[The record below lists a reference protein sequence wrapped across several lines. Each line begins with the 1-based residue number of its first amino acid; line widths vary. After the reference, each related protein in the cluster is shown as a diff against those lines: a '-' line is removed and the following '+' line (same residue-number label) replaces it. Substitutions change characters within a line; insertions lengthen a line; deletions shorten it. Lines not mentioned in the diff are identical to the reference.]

1 LSIQDAAASARAVTD
16 AILAD
21 LAKAERGVVVDS
33 PPGAGKSALV
43 VAAAASLAE
52 RGERV
57 MVVGQTNEQVDDL
70 VDRMAT
76 EHGVLRI
83 GRLSAQDYTPTR
95 RVARH
100 GGVTVRTAVADLIDH
115 PLVVATAAKWAMLTN
130 SGLTDSG
137 ARWPWAIIDEAYQM
151 RSDSLLRIARLFDK
165 ALFVGDP
172 GQLDPFSTVETERW
186 LGLNWDPMSSAV
198 AVLLT
203 NNPGIPVHTLPVS
216 WRLPAT
222 AAPVVSAAFYPFS
235 GFTAA
240 TGPSDRA
247 MRWNTHPFGMTAFD
261 RALQVAADT
270 GWALYELPHRHT
282 LRTDAEAIDACAE
295 LAARVLLRGAV
306 AVSERPGGPHDV
318 TADRIAIGVAH
329 RDQAAA
335 VKRALRA
342 RAVAYPVLSGAGL
355 NNAGLS
361 DTGLN
366 NPGLS
371 DTGLSDTGLSDAGL
385 SDAGLNDAG
394 LSDAGLSDAGLN
406 NPGRDVTKVVAD
418 TANRLQGREFDVMIM
433 LHPLSGR
440 RDATAFHLEAGRLC
454 VLASRHRH
462 ACVVVARAGI
472 PELLDAHPSAE
483 PVHLGV
489 PVKFPDGWEAHQ
501 SFMAHLAKFRVA
513 GGA

>member
-1 LSIQDAAASARAVTD
+1 VSIKNAAVSARAVTD

-33 PPGAGKSALV
+33 PPGAGKSTLV

-70 VDRMAT
+70 IDRMAS
-76 EHGVLRI
+76 EHGVLQI
-83 GRLSAQDYTPTR
+83 GRLSAQDYTPTP

-100 GGVTVRTAVADLIDH
+100 ANVTARNAIADLMDH
-115 PLVVATAAKWAMLTN
+115 PLVIATAAKWATLSN
-130 SGLTDSG
+130 PGLADPG

-151 RSDSLLRIARLFDK
+151 RSDSLLRIAHLFDK

-240 TGPSDRA
+240 TEHGDRA
-247 MRWNTHPFGMTAFD
+247 MRWNTHPFGMTSFD
-261 RALQVAADT
+261 LALQTAADA

-306 AVSERPGGPHDV
+306 AVSEQGPHDV
-318 TADRIAIGVAH
+318 TAGRIAIGVAH

-335 VKRALRA
+335 VKRSLRE
-342 RAVAYPVLSGAGL
+342 RAVTYPVLSG
-355 NNAGLS
+355 
-361 DTGLN
+361 
-366 NPGLS
+366 PE
-371 DTGLSDTGLSDAGL
+371 
-385 SDAGLNDAG
+385 
-394 LSDAGLSDAGLN
+394 
-406 NPGRDVTKVVAD
+406 RDVTKVVAD

-462 ACVVVARAGI
+462 ACIVVARAGI

-501 SFMAHLAKFRVA
+501 SFMAHLAKFRVP

>member
-1 LSIQDAAASARAVTD
+1 MSIAESAERARMVTE
-16 AILAD
+16 AILGD

-33 PPGAGKSALV
+33 PPGAGKSTLV

-70 VDRMAT
+70 IDRLARD
-76 EHGVLRI
+76 HGVLRI
-83 GRLSAQDYTPTR
+83 GRLSAQSYIPTE
-95 RVARH
+95 RVQRH
-100 GGVTVRTAVADLIDH
+100 DNVTLSSTVADLADL
-115 PLVVATAAKWAMLTN
+115 PLVIATAAKWAT
-130 SGLTDSG
+130 LTD
-137 ARWPWAIIDEAYQM
+137 AQLHWPWAIVDEAYQM
-151 RSDSLLRIARLFDK
+151 RSDALLRVAHLFDK

-186 LGLNWDPMSSAV
+186 LGLDWDPASSAV

-216 WRLPAT
+216 WRLPAS
-222 AAPVVSAAFYPFS
+222 AAPVVAEAFYPFS
-235 GFTAA
+235 GFDSA
-240 TGPSDRA
+240 TGAGDR
-247 MRWNTHPFGMTAFD
+247 RLTWSTRPFGMTDFD
-261 RALQVAADT
+261 LALQTAADA
-270 GWALYELPHRHT
+270 GWALFELPHRQT
-282 LRTDAEAIDACAE
+282 VRTDREAVRACAE
-295 LAARVLLRGAV
+295 LAARLLLRGAV
-306 AVSERPGGPHDV
+306 AASESGTHDV
-318 TADRIAIGVAH
+318 TAGRIAIGVAH

-335 VKRALRA
+335 VRRELREC
-342 RAVAYPVLSGAGL
+342 AVSYPVLGESAP
-355 NNAGLS
+355 A
-361 DTGLN
+361 
-366 NPGLS
+366 
-371 DTGLSDTGLSDAGL
+371 AE
-385 SDAGLNDAG
+385 
-394 LSDAGLSDAGLN
+394 
-406 NPGRDVTKVVAD
+406 REVTRVVVD
-418 TANRLQGREFDVMIM
+418 TANRLQGREFDVTIM

-501 SFMAHLAKFRVA
+501 SFMSHLSRYRVPA
-513 GGA
+513 Q

>member
-1 LSIQDAAASARAVTD
+1 
-16 AILAD
+16 
-21 LAKAERGVVVDS
+21 
-33 PPGAGKSALV
+33 
-43 VAAAASLAE
+43 
-52 RGERV
+52 
-57 MVVGQTNEQVDDL
+57 MVVGQTNDQVDDL
-70 VDRMAT
+70 IDRMAS

-83 GRLSAQDYTPTR
+83 GRLSAQDYTPAPR
-95 RVARH
+95 IARH
-100 GGVTVRTAVADLIDH
+100 PNVTARTAVADLIDH
-115 PLVVATAAKWAMLTN
+115 PLVIATAAKWSMLGN
-130 SGLTDSG
+130 SGLGSSG
-137 ARWPWAIIDEAYQM
+137 PGDPGLRWPWAIVDEAYQM
-151 RSDSLLRIARLFDK
+151 RSDSLLRIAHLFDK

-172 GQLDPFSTVETERW
+172 GQLDPFSTALTERW

-203 NNPGIPVHTLPVS
+203 NNPDIPVHTLPVS

-240 TGPSDRA
+240 TERDDRA
-247 MRWNTHPFGMTAFD
+247 MTWNTHPFGMTSFD
-261 RALQVAADT
+261 LALQTAADS

-282 LRTDAEAIDACAE
+282 LRTDAEAIGACAE

-306 AVSERPGGPHDV
+306 ARSERPGSPHDV
-318 TADRIAIGVAH
+318 TAGRIAIGVAH

-335 VKRALRA
+335 VRRALRD
-342 RAVAYPVLSGAGL
+342 RAVTYPVLSG
-355 NNAGLS
+355 
-361 DTGLN
+361 
-366 NPGLS
+366 PE
-371 DTGLSDTGLSDAGL
+371 
-385 SDAGLNDAG
+385 
-394 LSDAGLSDAGLN
+394 
-406 NPGRDVTKVVAD
+406 RDVTKVVAD
-418 TANRLQGREFDVMIM
+418 TANRLQGREFDLTIM

-501 SFMAHLAKFRVA
+501 SFMAHLARFRVA
-513 GGA
+513 GGG

>member
-1 LSIQDAAASARAVTD
+1 MTGERESTVSARAVTE
-16 AILAD
+16 AILGD

-33 PPGAGKSALV
+33 PPGAGKSTLV

-57 MVVGQTNEQVDDL
+57 MVVGQTNDQVDDL
-70 VDRMAT
+70 IDRMAS

-83 GRLSAQDYTPTR
+83 GRLSAQDYTPAP
-95 RVARH
+95 RVAGH
-100 GGVTVRTAVADLIDH
+100 ANVTVRTAVADLIDH
-115 PLVVATAAKWAMLTN
+115 PLVIATAAKWALLDTE
-130 SGLTDSG
+130 T
-137 ARWPWAIIDEAYQM
+137 RWPWAIIDEAYQM

-240 TGPSDRA
+240 TELSDRA
-247 MRWNTHPFGMTAFD
+247 MRWTTRPFGLTSLD
-261 RALQVAADT
+261 LALQSAADT

-282 LRTDAEAIDACAE
+282 LRTDAEAVDACAE

-306 AVSERPGGPHDV
+306 AVSEQGAHDV

-335 VKRALRA
+335 VRRALRA
-342 RAVAYPVLSGAGL
+342 RAAAYPVLSGSALG
-355 NNAGLS
+355 NDNAGPGN
-361 DTGLN
+361 TGSGN
-366 NPGLS
+366 S
-371 DTGLSDTGLSDAGL
+371 
-385 SDAGLNDAG
+385 
-394 LSDAGLSDAGLN
+394 
-406 NPGRDVTKVVAD
+406 GRDVTKVVAD

-489 PVKFPDGWEAHQ
+489 PVKFPDGWEAQQ
-501 SFMAHLAKFRVA
+501 SFMAHLARYRVPK
-513 GGA
+513 

>member
-1 LSIQDAAASARAVTD
+1 MSITDAALSARAVTD

-33 PPGAGKSALV
+33 PPGAGKSTLV

-57 MVVGQTNEQVDDL
+57 MVVGQTNDQVDDL
-70 VDRMAT
+70 IDRMAG

-83 GRLSAQDYTPTR
+83 GRLSAQDYVPAPR
-95 RVARH
+95 IARH
-100 GGVTVRTAVADLIDH
+100 PNVTARTAIADLVDY
-115 PLVVATAAKWAMLTN
+115 PLVTATAAKWATLGET
-130 SGLTDSG
+130 GL
-137 ARWPWAIIDEAYQM
+137 RWPWAIVDEAYQM

-240 TGPSDRA
+240 TEHGDRS
-247 MRWNTHPFGMTAFD
+247 MKWNTRPFGMTAFD
-261 RALQVAADT
+261 LALQTAADS

-282 LRTDAEAIDACAE
+282 LRTDAAAVDACAE

-306 AVSERPGGPHDV
+306 TVSERGTHDV

-335 VKRALRA
+335 VRRALAA
-342 RAVAYPVLSGAGL
+342 RAAAYPVLSG
-355 NNAGLS
+355 
-361 DTGLN
+361 
-366 NPGLS
+366 
-371 DTGLSDTGLSDAGL
+371 
-385 SDAGLNDAG
+385 
-394 LSDAGLSDAGLN
+394 
-406 NPGRDVTKVVAD
+406 PGRDVTSVVAD
-418 TANRLQGREFDVMIM
+418 TANRLQGREFDVLIM

-462 ACVVVARAGI
+462 ACIVVARAGI

-501 SFMAHLAKFRVA
+501 SFMAHLTRFRVTA
-513 GGA
+513 SA

>member
-1 LSIQDAAASARAVTD
+1 VSVNDAAASARAVTD

-33 PPGAGKSALV
+33 PPGAGKSTLV

-70 VDRMAT
+70 IDRLAS

-100 GGVTVRTAVADLIDH
+100 GGVTARTAVADLVDH
-115 PLVVATAAKWAMLTN
+115 PLVIATAAKWAMLSNTA
-130 SGLTDSG
+130 LDTET
-137 ARWPWAIIDEAYQM
+137 RWPWAIIDEAYQM
-151 RSDSLLRIARLFDK
+151 RSDSLLRIARLFNK

-240 TGPSDRA
+240 TELSDRA
-247 MRWNTHPFGMTAFD
+247 MRWNTRPFGMTSFD
-261 RALQVAADT
+261 LALQTAADT
-270 GWALYELPHRHT
+270 GWALLELPHRHT
-282 LRTDAEAIDACAE
+282 LRTDAEAVDACAE
-295 LAARVLLRGAV
+295 LAARILLRGAV
-306 AVSERPGGPHDV
+306 AVSELGRRDV
-318 TADRIAIGVAH
+318 TATRIAIGVAH

-342 RAVAYPVLSGAGL
+342 RADAYPVLSGAVL
-355 NNAGLS
+355 NN
-361 DTGLN
+361 TGLDN
-366 NPGLS
+366 
-371 DTGLSDTGLSDAGL
+371 TGLDNT
-385 SDAGLNDAG
+385 
-394 LSDAGLSDAGLN
+394 
-406 NPGRDVTKVVAD
+406 GRDVTKVVAD

-501 SFMAHLAKFRVA
+501 SFMAHLAKFRVPK
-513 GGA
+513 

>member
-1 LSIQDAAASARAVTD
+1 MSIAEAAARARAVTE
-16 AILAD
+16 AILGD
-21 LAKAERGVVVDS
+21 LARAERGVVVDS
-33 PPGAGKSALV
+33 PPGAGKSTLV

-70 VDRMAT
+70 IDRLAS

-83 GRLSAQDYTPTR
+83 GRLSAQDYIPTA
-95 RVARH
+95 RVEAH
-100 GGVTVRTAVADLIDH
+100 ENVTASSSIADLSDF
-115 PLVVATAAKWAMLTN
+115 PLVIATAAKWAMLI
-130 SGLTDSG
+130 DPG
-137 ARWPWAIIDEAYQM
+137 ARWPWAIVDEAYQM
-151 RSDSLLRIARLFDK
+151 RSDALLRIAHLFGK

-203 NNPGIPVHTLPVS
+203 NNPDIPVHTLPVS

-235 GFTAA
+235 GFSAA
-240 TGPSDRA
+240 TGRGDRA
-247 MRWNTHPFGMTAFD
+247 MAWNTEPFGMTAFD
-261 RALQVAADT
+261 LALQTAADT
-270 GWALYELPHRHT
+270 GWALYELPHRHA
-282 LRTDAEAIDACAE
+282 LRTDAEAIGACAE
-295 LAARVLLRGAV
+295 LAARLLLRGAV
-306 AVSERPGGPHDV
+306 THSERAGGPHGV

-335 VKRALRA
+335 VRRALQERA
-342 RAVAYPVLSGAGL
+342 LTYPVLSG
-355 NNAGLS
+355 
-361 DTGLN
+361 
-366 NPGLS
+366 
-371 DTGLSDTGLSDAGL
+371 
-385 SDAGLNDAG
+385 
-394 LSDAGLSDAGLN
+394 
-406 NPGRDVTKVVAD
+406 PGRDVTSVVAD
-418 TANRLQGREFDVMIM
+418 TANRLQGREFDVTIM

-501 SFMAHLAKFRVA
+501 SFMAHLAQFRVPA
-513 GGA
+513 GA

>member
-1 LSIQDAAASARAVTD
+1 MSVSDAAASARAVTD

-33 PPGAGKSALV
+33 PPGAGKSTLV

-57 MVVGQTNEQVDDL
+57 MVVGQTNDQVDDL
-70 VDRMAT
+70 IDRMAS

-83 GRLSAQDYTPTR
+83 GRLSAQDYTPAR

-100 GGVTVRTAVADLIDH
+100 QNVTARTAVADLVDH
-115 PLVVATAAKWAMLTN
+115 PLVIATAAKWATLTN
-130 SGLTDSG
+130 TGLDTE

-186 LGLNWDPMSSAV
+186 LGLDWDPMSSAV

-222 AAPVVSAAFYPFS
+222 AAPVISAAFYPFS

-240 TGPSDRA
+240 TELSDRA
-247 MRWNTHPFGMTAFD
+247 MRWATHPFGMTAFD
-261 RALQVAADT
+261 RALQTAADT

-282 LRTDAEAIDACAE
+282 LRTDAEAVEACAE

-306 AVSERPGGPHDV
+306 AVSERDQHDV

-342 RAVAYPVLSGAGL
+342 RAAAYPVLS
-355 NNAGLS
+355 N
-361 DTGLN
+361 T
-366 NPGLS
+366 
-371 DTGLSDTGLSDAGL
+371 
-385 SDAGLNDAG
+385 
-394 LSDAGLSDAGLN
+394 
-406 NPGRDVTKVVAD
+406 GRDVTKVVAD
-418 TANRLQGREFDVMIM
+418 TANRLQGREFDVLIM

-462 ACVVVARAGI
+462 ACVVGARAGI

-489 PVKFPDGWEAHQ
+489 PVKFPDGWEAQQ
-501 SFMAHLAKFRVA
+501 SFMAHLARYRVPK
-513 GGA
+513 